1 MRIVIEFICSTNTN
15 LLSWDVKHVWHA
27 LKARNQ
33 NAKAIRTE
41 IYVV

>member
-27 LKARNQ
+27 LKARIQ
-33 NAKAIRTE
+33 KQSE
-41 IYVV
+41 LKYVV